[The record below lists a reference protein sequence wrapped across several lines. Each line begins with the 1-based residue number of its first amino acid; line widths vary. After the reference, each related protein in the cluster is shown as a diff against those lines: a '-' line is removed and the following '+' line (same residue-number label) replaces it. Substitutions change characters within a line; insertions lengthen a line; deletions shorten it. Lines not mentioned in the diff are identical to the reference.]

1 MWCTRFFQ
9 VSILLGLVSSVGAC
23 VPSATPTVPSIF
35 LTGGSPTPT
44 SAPTPTQQAARAQVI
59 VLSNSKPH
67 ISVID
72 AETNQVVKTADIPNF
87 TSWTWNDDNNYFD
100 GKNLWLGT
108 RDPDTNDVQ
117 VVLLDL
123 DSLQIARRISLGQDK
138 ITLYIG
144 KPTRDGKVLVSK
156 HASGQMAVID
166 SKTFEVLKIVDLPVS
181 GGVACDIDVSVGPD
195 GRERAYV
202 PTDNSNLVLSID
214 TSTYQVLQTLSIPEG
229 TRPFMLTSSPDGK
242 RVWVEER
249 NTNGNVIL
257 DATNLQVLQRV
268 PTGKGAIVSTFS
280 PDRKLVFTGH
290 NNDTIVTAND
300 AETFKEVWRAQ
311 VGTSPE
317 KVGVHPNGKSVYAI
331 ISKEASV
338 AVLDAATGKV
348 ITRVSLGTN
357 PTGIYVR
364 AIK

>member
-1 MWCTRFFQ
+1 MWRAQFLKALIF
-9 VSILLGLVSSVGAC
+9 LGLVFVVGAC
-23 VPSATPTVPSIF
+23 APSAAPTAPSTS
-35 LTGGSPTPT
+35 LPGGPTP
-44 SAPTPTQQAARAQVI
+44 SARAQVI

-67 ISVID
+67 VSVID
-72 AETNQVVKTADIPNF
+72 AETNQIVKTADIPNF

-100 GKNLWLGT
+100 GKNLWVGM
-108 RDPDTNDVQ
+108 RNPDTSDVE
-117 VVLLDL
+117 VALLDL
-123 DSLQIARRISLGQDK
+123 DSLQITRRILLGKDN

-144 KPTRDGKVLVSK
+144 KPTRDGKLLVSK

-166 SKTFEVLKIVDLPVS
+166 LKTFEVLKIVDLPVS

-195 GRERAYV
+195 GKERAYV
-202 PTDNSNLVLSID
+202 PTDSSNLVLSID

-249 NTNGNVIL
+249 NSNGNVVL
-257 DATNLQVLQRV
+257 DAANLQVLQRV
-268 PTGKGAIVSTFS
+268 PTGKGAIVATFS
-280 PDRKLVFTGH
+280 PDQKLVFTGH
-290 NNDTIVTAND
+290 NNDTVVTAND
-300 AETFKEVWRAQ
+300 AQTFKEVWRAQ

-317 KVGVHPNGKSVYAI
+317 KVGVHPNGKWVYAI
-331 ISKEASV
+331 INKEASL

-348 ITRVSLGTN
+348 ETRISLGTN